1 MTDYRKRL
9 EAELEE
15 IGGCHDRDCKVYVT
29 PGMHTNGGC
38 RCLRDAYT
46 GQRVFRAYRRA
57 VDDQDAEIT
66 RLRAEGER
74 MRELVAD
81 LEWRAGSVASL
92 RAVTRTGPDFHRLQG
107 KEAAYTHAADLA
119 RQALTGKAE

>member
-15 IGGCHDRDCKVYVT
+15 IGGCHDRDCKVFVT
-29 PGMHTNGGC
+29 PGVHTNGGC

-46 GQRVFRAYRRA
+46 GQRVFRAYKRA

-66 RLRAEGER
+66 RLRSLVDAAEWVATTHEDPELAHEREQAIELLLAARSLSTKLKGE
-74 MRELVAD
+74 
-81 LEWRAGSVASL
+81 G
-92 RAVTRTGPDFHRLQG
+92 Q
-107 KEAAYTHAADLA
+107 
-119 RQALTGKAE
+119 